1 MMQRVT
7 SRSTCHTYHSFSHVF
22 TLGADIVRVG
32 RDVVDETRDTLT
44 EKREILHGDSP
55 LRMPG
60 QASSRSD
67 CHASGSLSVLLGRD
81 SECSSR
87 GLEPL
92 FHASLVRRNAHSLHE
107 DYLKLDFKLVFKPPV
122 FYSISVIRDRY
133 QCWAAPVIWI
143 LADSNFNAS
152 GHWGTLKGFDQTI
165 NLILDESHERVYST
179 TQGVEQV
186 VLGLHIIRGDNV
198 AVVGELDDN
207 MDSRL
212 DLSSIRAE
220 PLNSVVH

>member
-1 MMQRVT
+1 M
-7 SRSTCHTYHSFSHVF
+7 
-22 TLGADIVRVG
+22 
-32 RDVVDETRDTLT
+32 
-44 EKREILHGDSP
+44 
-55 LRMPG
+55 
-60 QASSRSD
+60 
-67 CHASGSLSVLLGRD
+67 ASGLESYVNHTVSIITADGR
-81 SECSSR
+81 
-87 GLEPL
+87 
-92 FHASLVRRNAHSLHE
+92 
-107 DYLKLDFKLVFKPPV
+107 
-122 FYSISVIRDRY
+122 
-133 QCWAAPVIWI
+133 
-143 LADSNFNAS
+143 NFV
-152 GHWGTLKGFDQTI
+152 GTLKGFDQTI